1 MEKDLHNLS
10 QIAFQLS
17 VLDIAISSSRDKHT
31 VKSLDIRKDSEG
43 LREENSQ
50 KSKQISLCEHHPKD
64 WVSLV
69 AQIVKNRPAVWE
81 TRLLSLGQE
90 DPLEK

>member
-1 MEKDLHNLS
+1 MELLDLAS
-10 QIAFQLS
+10 
-17 VLDIAISSSRDKHT
+17 
-31 VKSLDIRKDSEG
+31 
-43 LREENSQ
+43 
-50 KSKQISLCEHHPKD
+50 SLCEHHPKD

-90 DPLEK
+90 DSLEK

>member
-50 KSKQISLCEHHPKD
+50 KSKQISLCELQHRTGEKSQQ
-64 WVSLV
+64 VF
-69 AQIVKNRPAVWE
+69 NRSCHK
-81 TRLLSLGQE
+81 L
-90 DPLEK
+90 KF